1 MCGRFVQASAPTLL
15 TEHFDVD
22 ELVLDGVPAPSYN
35 VAPRMDV
42 FTVLERDGRRL
53 MGPMRWGLIP
63 SWADDVGIGDRL
75 INARAETLTEKP
87 AYRHAFE
94 RRRCIIPADGFYEWQ
109 TLVGGKKHPVFI
121 RARDGAPLAFAGLA
135 EAWRDRSVDA
145 GPWIRSCAVITTRAN
160 ATLAPVH
167 DRMPVMLQRTDWD
180 QWLDREVT
188 EPAALEPLLVPAP
201 DDLLE
206 FWPVSTRVNAARHD
220 DASLIEREDPL
231 TLFG

>member
-22 ELVLDGVPAPSYN
+22 ELVLDELPAPSYN
-35 VAPRMDV
+35 VAPRMEV
-42 FTVLERDGRRL
+42 LAVLERDRRRL
-53 MGPMRWGLIP
+53 MGPMRWGLVP
-63 SWADDVGIGDRL
+63 SWADDLGIGDRL

-135 EAWRDRSVDA
+135 EAWRDRTQDA
-145 GPWIRSCAVITTRAN
+145 GPWIRTCAVITTRAN
-160 ATLAPVH
+160 GTLAPVH
-167 DRMPVMLQRTDWD
+167 DRMPVMLDRADWD
-180 QWLDREVT
+180 QWLDRDLT
-188 EPAALEPLLVPAP
+188 EASALEPLLVPAP

-206 FWPVSTRVNAARHD
+206 FWPVSTRVNAARND
-220 DASLIEREDPL
+220 DARLIEREDPL